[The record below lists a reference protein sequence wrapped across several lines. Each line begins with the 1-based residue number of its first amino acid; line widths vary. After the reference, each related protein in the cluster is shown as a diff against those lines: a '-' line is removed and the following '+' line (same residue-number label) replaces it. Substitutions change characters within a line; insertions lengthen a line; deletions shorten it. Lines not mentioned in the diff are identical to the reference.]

1 MSEFKYSKLRV
12 RILEKYGTYGKFAE
26 VLNKT
31 TVYLSRK
38 LSGKTQ
44 FSSNEIREWCSLLD
58 ISIEEIGAYFFA

>member
-1 MSEFKYSKLRV
+1 MAEFKYAKLRM
-12 RILEKYGTYGKFAE
+12 RILEKYGTYGKFAD

-44 FSSNEIREWCSLLD
+44 FSSNEIKEWCSLLD
-58 ISIEEIGAYFFA
+58 ISIEDVGLYFFA